1 MRRDDAYL
9 IGAAVFFALV
19 GIGLW
24 ETVQLLWLVANVA
37 WEVVA
42 RGGAG

>member
-24 ETVQLLWLVANVA
+24 ETVQLLWFVATVA
-37 WEVVA
+37 WEVVT